1 MFSGIVS
8 SQGTI
13 VKIHPTKKR
22 IQLIIHVPAKIAKA
36 RLGDSIAVNGCCLT
50 VAAKRGTNISF
61 DVLKETWKLTTFQY
75 LQVGGKVNLESSLAV
90 GDLLGGHFVSGH
102 IDGIGRVVER
112 KTKGTDVYLKVAAPA
127 SIKKMLAYKGSISL
141 DGVSLT
147 VASVKG
153 KEFGVWLIPH
163 TMKITTLGCK
173 REGDYVNLEADLLA
187 KYVQNIL
194 TA

>member
-8 SQGTI
+8 TQGSI
-13 VKIHPTKKR
+13 VKIRPSNKS
-22 IQLIIHVPAKIAKA
+22 IQLIVRVPAKIGKA

-50 VAAKRGTNISF
+50 VAAKRGSQILF
-61 DVLKETWKLTTFQY
+61 DVLKETWKLTTFQHAK
-75 LQVGGKVNLESSLAV
+75 VGDKVNLESSLAV

-112 KTKGTDVYLKVAAPA
+112 KTKGNDVYLKVMAPP

-147 VASVKG
+147 IATAAG
-153 KEFGVWLIPH
+153 KKFGVWLIPH

-194 TA
+194 A

>member
-13 VKIHPTKKR
+13 VKIRPTKKS
-22 IQLIIHVPAKIAKA
+22 IQLTVRVAAKIAKA

-50 VAAKRGTNISF
+50 VAAKRGALISF
-61 DVLKETWKLTTFQY
+61 DILKETWKLTTFQFS
-75 LQVGGKVNLESSLAV
+75 QVGDKVNLESSLAV

-102 IDGIGRVVER
+102 IDGVGKIAER
-112 KTKGTDVYLKVAAPA
+112 KTKGSDVCLKVSAPR
-127 SIKKMLAYKGSISL
+127 SIKRMLAYKGSISI

-147 VASVKG
+147 IASVKG
-153 KEFGVWLIPH
+153 SEFGVWLIPH

-173 REGDYVNLEADLLA
+173 REGDCVNLEADMLA
-187 KYVQNIL
+187 KYVQQIL
-194 TA
+194 K